1 MTLPRV
7 KITLA
12 NGALGSVSP
21 SPDGVLGLITTAVA
35 VPATFALNTAYKLT
49 SIEDLTALGVT
60 EENNSRLYKDV
71 SDFYLSAGT
80 GSKAELWIFGVADT
94 VTLAQM
100 TDSTVITYARTLLQ
114 AANGR
119 IRGLVFSR
127 NPAAEYVPVV
137 TNGVDVDV
145 ETAIVNAQA
154 LCAYSQDTYQAPI
167 FALIEGRSYSGVPA
181 DLTDMRQATTNRVA
195 VFIGDIVSDSGDAC
209 IGILAGRIAKI
220 GVQRNI
226 GRMKDGA
233 LPLSAA
239 YIKDKAVGL
248 ADSEG
253 IHDKGYI
260 TMRTFTGRV
269 GIFFSDDPLCAKVSD
284 DYSQLTARRT
294 VDKAYR
300 IAYDT
305 LLDELLDELPVL
317 SDGTLQPAV
326 IKAWQASVENAIS
339 LQMTANGELSADSND
354 ANDRGVQCFID
365 ATQNVVSTSKVEAVI
380 RVRPF
385 GYSRYIDVELGFQTV
400 TS

>member
-1 MTLPRV
+1 MSLPRV
-7 KITLA
+7 KIA
-12 NGALGSVSP
+12 FVNGALGAVSP
-21 SPDGVLGLITTAVA
+21 SPDGVLGLVTTAVA
-35 VPATFALNTAYKLT
+35 VPSTFALLTAYKLT
-49 SIEDLTALGVT
+49 SLDDLTALGVT
-60 EENNSRLYKDV
+60 EANNPRLYKDV
-71 SDFYLSAGT
+71 SEFYTSAGT

-94 VTLAQM
+94 VTLAEM
-100 TDSTVITYARTLLQ
+100 TDSTVGTYARALLQ

-119 IRGLVFSR
+119 IRGLIFSR
-127 NPAAEYVPVV
+127 KPDVSYVPTI
-137 TNGVDVDV
+137 TNGIDADV
-145 ETAIVNAQA
+145 ETAVVNAQV

-167 FALIEGRSYSGVPA
+167 FTIIEGRAYAGVPA
-181 DLTDMRQATTNRVA
+181 DLADMRQATTNRVA
-195 VFIGDIVSDSGDAC
+195 VFIGDTVTDSGDAC
-209 IGILAGRIAKI
+209 VGTLAGRIAAI
-220 GVQRNI
+220 QVQRNI

-239 YIKDKAVGL
+239 YLKDKAVGL

-253 IHDKGYI
+253 VHDKGYI

-326 IKAWQASVENAIS
+326 VKAWQAKVESAIS
-339 LQMTANGELSADSND
+339 LQMTANGELSADPND

-365 ATQNVVSTSKVEAVI
+365 ATQNVVSTSKVSTVI

-385 GYSRYIDVELGFQTV
+385 GYSRYIDVELGFQTI